1 MLIKAIFALMIAHAV
16 VVGVESVIDI
26 DIQGKKS
33 EPEVRTT
40 SIIG

>member
-16 VVGVESVIDI
+16 VVGIESVTDL
-26 DIQGKKS
+26 DIQGKKA
-33 EPEVRTT
+33 EPEVRIT